1 MSNARRW
8 YVYLTSA
15 ITLHSAT
22 WAIIALLRN
31 LMIFGIQ
38 RSAVAFQVAV
48 LIIGLPVFLF
58 HWLWGQRLAEK
69 EKAERGNTVRRLY
82 LYGMMA
88 GLLAPIATNIYDLIR
103 RLFKEINPLQSRAY
117 ERLSQGDAIL
127 YHVIALVIL
136 SLIWFYLQSVTKEDS
151 KIVPETGSSATV
163 RRLYV
168 LCFSATGLTMVTLGV
183 IHLIRWVMLQF
194 GNQVVVGSGL
204 NLGLTNEITR
214 LLVGVPLWIIFWR
227 WAQRL
232 YEGSDEERDSA
243 LRKFYLYSAVFV
255 GAMDVIGWGTTIIA
269 ETLGKWIGAGPSSGD
284 IRTPLPIIIGGGLL
298 WAFHAFVLR
307 DDANYEENTRQ
318 AGVRRLYN
326 YLIAAIGFSALLL
339 GLVGIVTILIQSIDD
354 RDLLAYSISGII
366 VGLPVWLIPWRQLQ
380 AQAAEAGPK
389 GDDARESTARKI
401 YLYFFIFMATA
412 TALSCA
418 VYIVY
423 RLIDMMLGGKP
434 PTLNVLA
441 ESIALI
447 VISAAVWVYHGSIL
461 RGERETSEE
470 ARQEKL
476 QAMRAV
482 LLCLKEDT
490 FEKALLGAVREEV
503 PDLNLALLD
512 VNDAKLAETLADTDL
527 ILGSWVLAISGGAD
541 GKLATKVAKA
551 VTASSAHKLLLP
563 TWHTNWDWAG
573 VTAWQEEKLV
583 QQTVYALKQLLDG
596 KSIKIFRPVGAGTII
611 LSVVGGIII
620 LLILLATGSFFF

>member
-15 ITLHSAT
+15 ITLHSVT

-31 LMIFGIQ
+31 LILFGIQ

-117 ERLSQGDAIL
+117 ERLSQGDAII

-136 SLIWFYLQSVTKEDS
+136 GLIYLQSVTKEDS
-151 KIVPETGSSATV
+151 KAVPETGSSATV

-168 LCFSATGLTMVTLGV
+168 LSFSATGLTMVILGV

-214 LLVGVPLWIIFWR
+214 LLVGIPLWIIFWR

-232 YEGSDEERDSA
+232 YEGADEERDSA

-269 ETLGKWIGAGPSSGD
+269 ETLGEWIGAGPSSGD

-401 YLYFFIFMATA
+401 YLYFFVFMATA

-447 VISAAVWVYHGSIL
+447 VISAAVWLYHGSIL
-461 RGERETSEE
+461 RGERDVSKE

-476 QAMRAV
+476 RAMKAV
-482 LLCLKEDT
+482 LLGTKEGS
-490 FEKALLGAVREEV
+490 FEKALLDAVHEEV

-512 VNDAKLAETLADTDL
+512 VSDTKLAETLADADL
-527 ILGSWVLAISGGAD
+527 ILGSWEFAVSGSAD
-541 GKLATKVAKA
+541 GKLAAKVAKA
-551 VTASSAHKLLLP
+551 VTASPAHKLLLP
-563 TWHTNWDWAG
+563 TWHTGWDWAG
-573 VTAWQEEKLV
+573 VTPWDKEKLV
-583 QQTVYALKQLLDG
+583 QQTVYALKRLLDG
-596 KSIKIFRPVGAGTII
+596 KEVNIFRPVGVGTII
-611 LSVVGGIII
+611 LSVIGGLII
-620 LLILLATGSFFF
+620 LLILLAAGSFFF